1 MYECTQRC
9 DCLIFQLFDCSF
21 KYFLTLSSIWF
32 WERSDVYLISGTLI
46 LLSILSCIRSFTILT
61 EFSFDHISSILS
73 FLVLF
78 CSNLRFPYCRHFFAH
93 FLLFHVHKIA
103 PVDIGAAYHFPYDF
117 PALNFTALTIPSFS
131 FEESLYNSYLPKA
144 FITFFGFYKNSYML
158 VIIFVSCDCLMSFS
172 KSLKVFISPSFLF
185 VFFALLSAF
194 WSLLL
199 ILVIN
204 IGCIFLWNIMHWP
217 YINDMGVH
225 RSWRSSVVCFSVLSP
240 QPEALLPTHSIV
252 VELF

>member
-1 MYECTQRC
+1 M
-9 DCLIFQLFDCSF
+9 
-21 KYFLTLSSIWF
+21 
-32 WERSDVYLISGTLI
+32 
-46 LLSILSCIRSFTILT
+46 LLSILSCIRSFAILT

-73 FLVLF
+73 VPCAVLLESSF
-78 CSNLRFPYCRHFFAH
+78 SVLPTLLCSFVIFSRTQDSSSGYRCWISLSIRFS
-93 FLLFHVHKIA
+93 
-103 PVDIGAAYHFPYDF
+103 
-117 PALNFTALTIPSFS
+117 ALNFTALTIPSFS

-204 IGCIFLWNIMHWP
+204 IGCIFLWNIMH
-217 YINDMGVH
+217 
-225 RSWRSSVVCFSVLSP
+225 
-240 QPEALLPTHSIV
+240 
-252 VELF
+252 